1 MFGRKVRL
9 LNLLGFEV
17 NIDFSWIIIAI
28 LVAWSLST
36 GFFPSEY
43 KDLSTQTYWIM
54 GIVAALGLFVSIIV
68 HEFSHSIVARTQG
81 MQMKGIT
88 LFIFGGVAEMGEE
101 PPNAK
106 AEFLMSIVGPL
117 SSIAIGLVF
126 YGIYAAGMRSGWP
139 APVNGVLKYVA
150 IINGILAAF
159 NLVPAFPLDGGR
171 VLRSLLW
178 QLKGNLEWATRISS
192 QIGSLFAM
200 FLIGFGLFRMFYGN
214 LFGGMWMVLIGLFLQ
229 NAAKM
234 SYQQMVTRKV
244 LEGEPV
250 SRFMK
255 SDPVTVGPSTTIEQL
270 LEDYFYRYHFKMFP
284 VVDSGKLIG
293 CITVKQVKEIP
304 KGERID
310 KTVGDLKME
319 CSPDNTVGPQE
330 DAMKI
335 LSTMNRTGISRLM
348 VVENSR
354 LVGIVTLKDMLSFLS
369 MKLELEE

>member
-1 MFGRKVRL
+1 MFGKKVRL
-9 LNLLGFEV
+9 LNLFGFEV
-17 NIDFSWIIIAI
+17 SIDYSWIIIAI
-28 LVAWSLST
+28 LITWSLSA

-43 KDLSTQTYWIM
+43 KNLSTQTYWIM
-54 GIVAALGLFVSIIV
+54 GMVAALGLFLSIII

-81 MQMKGIT
+81 IQMKGIT

-101 PPNAK
+101 PPDAK
-106 AEFLMSIVGPL
+106 AEFFMSIVGPL
-117 SSIAIGLVF
+117 SSIAIGLLF
-126 YGIYAAGMRSGWP
+126 YGIYSVGVHNGWP
-139 APVNGVLKYVA
+139 TPINGVLKYIA

-159 NLVPAFPLDGGR
+159 NLIPAFPLDGGR
-171 VLRSLLW
+171 VLRSVLW
-178 QLKGNLEWATRISS
+178 QMKGNLEWATRISS

-214 LFGGMWMVLIGLFLQ
+214 LFGGMWMVLIGFFLQ

-234 SYQQMVTRKV
+234 SYQQMLTRKV

-255 SDPVTVGPSTTIEQL
+255 SDPVIVEPSTTIEQL

-284 VVDSGKLIG
+284 VVESGRLIG
-293 CITVKQVKEIP
+293 CITVRQVKEVP
-304 KGERID
+304 KEERLN

-319 CSPDNTVGPQE
+319 CSPDNTVNPQE
-330 DAMKI
+330 DAMKV

-348 VVENSR
+348 VVENGH
-354 LVGIVTLKDMLSFLS
+354 LVGIITLKDMLSFLS
-369 MKLELEE
+369 LKLRFGE